1 MLLSK
6 TDSCACHVPELKFFG
21 ADQGVTFALGALA
34 AVGYVIILENTADNI
49 ASGKEDTITK
59 LKGNARFVMPI
70 LAVGVVALK
79 NYIVNPETT
88 KFLSLLS
95 KRDFAAVMLGF
106 VTPSRLPLLYREIRA
121 SLKGEEILDMLPGS
135 IAQGRSIIK
144 GMSEGDV
151 TNAPGSLKSKV
162 IVVSGPRYLGK
173 TTLVKRVLSE
183 DSRLAPPVWCTTR
196 PKRSSEVDGQDFE
209 FLKPIKF
216 EELQRKGNFVYT
228 YEDQDES
235 YGLRVEDILAVSER
249 GKVGKE
255 DLLLLSLSNSFRLPV
270 L

>member
-1 MLLSK
+1 M
-6 TDSCACHVPELKFFG
+6 
-21 ADQGVTFALGALA
+21 FALGAMA
-34 AVGYVIILENTADNI
+34 AVGYVIILENTTDNI

-59 LKGNARFVMPI
+59 LKGSTRFVMPI
-70 LAVGVVALK
+70 LAVGAVALK

-88 KFLSLLS
+88 KFLALLN
-95 KRDFAAVMLGF
+95 KKDFAAVMLGF

-135 IAQGRSIIK
+135 IGQGRSIIK
-144 GMSEGDV
+144 SMADEGDV
-151 TNAPGSLKSKV
+151 TNAPRSLQSKI

-173 TTLVKRVLSE
+173 TTLVEKILAE

-196 PKRSSEVDGQDFE
+196 PKRISEVNGEDFE
-209 FLKPIKF
+209 FFKPIKF
-216 EELQRKGNFVYT
+216 EELQRKGSFVYS

-255 DLLLLSLSNSFRLPV
+255 HLLILSRSYFSILPV